1 MKEMEPVAALKY
13 LLDSSKVGLLATS
26 GHDGQPHTRWVTA
39 AMLPG
44 ERRLLYCVTMAG
56 TRKAKDIVDNDRV
69 AWSFQS
75 PSLDTIVS
83 LTGRARILDLPELK
97 AQVLEALGR
106 DLTTFWRVNTNP
118 KHLIVIESTIDDIS
132 LYHPMQQAIHEVNHE
147 KK

>member
-1 MKEMEPVAALKY
+1 
-13 LLDSSKVGLLATS
+13 
-26 GHDGQPHTRWVTA
+26 
-39 AMLPG
+39 
-44 ERRLLYCVTMAG
+44 MAG